1 MQDLKINQIVTLTQA
16 DSPWLTELIGQTFTI
31 VEIDTRLEDRI
42 YITDATGATH
52 EAYPTMGD
60 TFEVA

>member
-1 MQDLKINQIVTLTQA
+1 MQDLKLNQIVKLAEA
-16 DSPWLTELIGQTFTI
+16 DSPWLQDFVGQTFTI

-42 YITDATGATH
+42 YIANETGTH

-60 TFEVA
+60 TFIAA